1 MIREIPNRWTL
12 ISSLKKEHQFRRF
25 TYKNEV
31 EYEMYSLNGLNRDC
45 TFLLNSLR
53 PSDAYM
59 RPWNKHHC
67 SDNGLSPGRRQAII
81 WTNVGI
87 S

>member
-1 MIREIPNRWTL
+1 MIREIPNRRTL
-12 ISSLKKEHQFRRF
+12 ISSSKKELHFRRF

-31 EYEMYSLNGLNRDC
+31 EYEMHSLNSLNRDC

-59 RPWNKHHC
+59 RHWNKHNC
-67 SDNGLSPGRRQAII
+67 SDNGLLPGRRQAII
-81 WTNVGI
+81 
-87 S
+87 